1 MRAIPLLV
9 LSNFQLSYRV
19 RITFFFNFIFPM
31 LISFA
36 YFQIFAHGNPLTVS
50 RMLGPLITLT
60 MMTNALLVA
69 GMRSAGMRERDM
81 FRQYHLTP
89 VRSVHLVLSDM
100 ILGYLT
106 FLPLLLM
113 EAGIGIY
120 FYHAPV
126 NGSFFSLFVLCS
138 LGYFSLSAL
147 GLLLAS
153 IFNTAQEAAVVT
165 QLLFFIMMFLS
176 GTTMPLDELPGALQH
191 VAIFTP
197 PSLIIVAIQG
207 IILQGYG
214 VVQVLPELIALL
226 LSGIL
231 ALIVTMLIF
240 RWDKD
245 EKVSRRNR
253 IQASL
258 ALVPLL
264 IIGIVLNS
272 GPRASQWI
280 QDLKG
285 VVRLA
290 PGNNR

>member
-1 MRAIPLLV
+1 MKAIPLLV

-31 LISFA
+31 MISFA
-36 YFQIFAHGNPLTVS
+36 YFQIFAHGDPMAVA
-50 RMLGPLITLT
+50 RMMGPLITLT
-60 MMTNALLVA
+60 MMTHALLVA

-89 VRSVHLVLSDM
+89 VRSIHLVLSDI
-100 ILGYLT
+100 ILGYLI
-106 FLPLLLM
+106 FLPVVIVELV
-113 EAGIGIY
+113 IGIY
-120 FYHAPV
+120 VYHAPF
-126 NGSFFSLFVLCS
+126 NGSYLGICALCS

-147 GLLLAS
+147 GLLLSS

-165 QLLFFIMMFLS
+165 QLLFFVLMFLS
-176 GTTMPLDELPGALQH
+176 GTTMPLDGLPGALQQI
-191 VAIFTP
+191 AIFTP
-197 PSLIIVAIQG
+197 PALIIVAIQG
-207 IILQGYG
+207 IILQGHG
-214 VVQVLPELIALL
+214 MAQILPELIALL
-226 LSGIL
+226 LSGVT
-231 ALIVTMLIF
+231 AVIVTALIF

-253 IQASL
+253 IQASF

-264 IIGIVLNS
+264 IIGIMLNT

-280 QDLKG
+280 HDLKA
-285 VVRLA
+285 VTPLN